1 MTDVGEPSPLWDTE
15 IKAQK
20 DTTGIPGQDV
30 WSQPLSDAVAEWCPT
45 RSIPPIVKD
54 WKQGIK
60 ILKTVTSSTNIFLCL
75 EHIVFGTQRCHI
87 FKEFDQEKP

>member
-1 MTDVGEPSPLWDTE
+1 MGHRNQSP
-15 IKAQK
+15 KRHNRGFQARMF
-20 DTTGIPGQDV
+20 G
-30 WSQPLSDAVAEWCPT
+30 LSDAVAEWCPT
-45 RSIPPIVKD
+45 RPIPPIVKD